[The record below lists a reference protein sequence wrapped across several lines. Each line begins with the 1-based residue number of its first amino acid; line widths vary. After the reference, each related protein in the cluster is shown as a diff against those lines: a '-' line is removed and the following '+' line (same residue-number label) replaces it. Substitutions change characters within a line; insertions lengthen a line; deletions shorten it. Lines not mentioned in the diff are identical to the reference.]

1 MLTLQE
7 IYGLKLVI
15 TDIESYVNEQGKLV
29 YILTLKEKGMTF
41 RISKTFKD
49 DSEASGYEIGKKV
62 KLNVTI
68 HDEIECF
75 I

>member
-1 MLTLQE
+1 MITLQE

-41 RISKTFKD
+41 RISKMFKD

>member
-1 MLTLQE
+1 MITLQE

-29 YILTLKEKGMTF
+29 YILTLKDKGMTF

>member
-1 MLTLQE
+1 MIALQE

>member
-1 MLTLQE
+1 VITLQE

>member
-1 MLTLQE
+1 MITLQE